1 MAITQYSLTATA
13 FTAISAAGESGTCWL
28 DEDND
33 GAGGTVDV
41 RIVHAASLPAQ
52 AEATE
57 GKRVYKPRGNFDV
70 VVITADDVSDIYY
83 AICKDSGSTAIM
95 SVDVI

>member
-1 MAITQYSLTATA
+1 MAITQYSLTASA

-33 GAGGTVDV
+33 GAGGSVDV
-41 RIVHAASLPAQ
+41 RIFHAASLPIPAK
-52 AEATE
+52 ATE
-57 GKRVYKPRGNFDV
+57 GKRVYKPRGNLDV
-70 VVITADDVSDIYY
+70 VSITADDVSDIYY
-83 AICKDSGSTAIM
+83 AICKDSGSTAVI